1 MSPVNQL
8 GAFKHTLLF
17 PYPLFST
24 YISITIMEEPTT
36 AFSFDKSPT
45 AEEKQQNTQKSS
57 TLWHGLGLF
66 GESYLLFSIGT
77 LKPIWETL
85 YPSCFDE
92 LDDTECAHPYL
103 SYKSITYSVVTGVM
117 IGMVLLGILANTFGR
132 RRGSILT
139 ASLMTLGAVCMTI
152 SSIAFSSN
160 PSILFP
166 IMSFSLFV
174 FGIGVGGEYPLS
186 ASSASERAM
195 AAMKERRDAESDHE
209 IRIQSLLSDNPELW
223 QTLSDEKR
231 ALSMSPVEARSMLSD
246 KNILSTDGVGESGI
260 RSHIPL
266 SPTNTT
272 NDTRNSLNSQ
282 NVRLRTRGKEV
293 LMVFSMQGA
302 GIFANSLLLTFLLML
317 SQRKGENHND
327 GEEQFLSLLN
337 IWRITYAIGTLILA
351 YVLVS
356 RILYLT
362 ESEVWAHD
370 RAEREV
376 QHHVKE
382 SQPSF
387 ESPEIETKNEEIPDV
402 TQTLSGITLGSQFD
416 GLGSTNL
423 DGCKIVPTLVESI
436 KGTNDPKTI
445 KASLLLQ
452 HYGVRLFGT
461 SLTWLLW
468 DIAFYGNKL
477 FQSSFLL
484 VLTGK
489 DASLMDIT
497 GASAINAFVA
507 LLGYYVAAA
516 IVDDPDVGRLTLQQI
531 GFIVT
536 GTLFLLC
543 GCLSDRLSSTWLVV
557 IYFGSSFFGNC
568 GPNCTTFLIPAE
580 IFPTEMRTMCH
591 GISASSGKLGALIAS
606 VLFNFISEKQLFL
619 CSGYASFIAC
629 CITFITIPETTTLD
643 LYEIDKQWRM
653 ILDGRKFEYEGP
665 ANDVKHLSFYERNQH
680 ACCRR

>member
-1 MSPVNQL
+1 
-8 GAFKHTLLF
+8 
-17 PYPLFST
+17 
-24 YISITIMEEPTT
+24 MEEPTT

-195 AAMKERRDAESDHE
+195 VAMKERRDAESDHE

-231 ALSMSPVEARSMLSD
+231 ALSVSPVEARSMLSD

-317 SQRKGENHND
+317 SQRKGENYND
-327 GEEQFLSLLN
+327 GEKQFLSLLN

-653 ILDGRKFEYEGP
+653 ILDGRKFDYEGP